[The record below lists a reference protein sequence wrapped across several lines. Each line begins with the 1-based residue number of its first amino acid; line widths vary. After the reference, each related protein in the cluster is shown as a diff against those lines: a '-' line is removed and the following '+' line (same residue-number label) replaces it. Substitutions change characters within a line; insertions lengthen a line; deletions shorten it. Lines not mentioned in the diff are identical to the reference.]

1 MNNIKEALF
10 NTGESAKYDNDVL
23 QKRVVYAKQIREKV
37 KNKEISQQEAT
48 KLLNEYGKKN
58 NHWLQTKEETML
70 QTNKQILTKEQ
81 FYELINDFDKLYK
94 AYNTYFEKLWEEIG
108 SDKILDEELWYH
120 IYKEIEQNENT
131 LLELIMIKTY
141 TALAKELE
149 VK

>member
-81 FYELINDFDKLYK
+81 FYELIND
-94 AYNTYFEKLWEEIG
+94 
-108 SDKILDEELWYH
+108 
-120 IYKEIEQNENT
+120 
-131 LLELIMIKTY
+131 
-141 TALAKELE
+141 LE